1 MAARAAAAARSS
13 RVRRSCRQQRE
24 AAVANATGGRSRARG
39 GPGGST
45 RHGRVHGEECGR
57 VCDGVDEEQFVAETA
72 KPQAENPLAAFG
84 TTEFS
89 DWKEAEFTALLDS
102 APMGSTAP
110 ATEVRGRRR

>member
-1 MAARAAAAARSS
+1 MLPLWAMRLQSLMMRW
-13 RVRRSCRQQRE
+13 
-24 AAVANATGGRSRARG
+24 G
-39 GPGGST
+39 GPRGST

-57 VCDGVDEEQFVAETA
+57 VCDGVDEEQFRRNGFDRNVAETA